1 MYRVLDI
8 KVKRT
13 LGDKIFGMG
22 TIILYT
28 ADKTDAELHIQNI
41 KNPREVRDLLS
52 KMVEEERIR
61 LDVVGREMVG
71 TAGEDIDSMDGHI
84 E

>member
-1 MYRVLDI
+1 
-8 KVKRT
+8 
-13 LGDKIFGMG
+13 MG